1 MVMFEF
7 EVMLKS
13 KERVFLFGYNYQDA
27 INRSKLSA
35 NEIDF
40 LLHQEYV
47 D

>member
-1 MVMFEF
+1 MWEF
-7 EVMLKS
+7 EVVLRS
-13 KERVFLFGYNYQDA
+13 KEKVFLFGYSYQDA
-27 INRSKLSA
+27 INRSNIPA

>member
-1 MVMFEF
+1 MWEF

-13 KERVFLFGYNYQDA
+13 KEKIFLFGYNYQDA
-27 INRSKLSA
+27 INRSDISA
-35 NEIDF
+35 NKIDF

>member
-1 MVMFEF
+1 MWEF

-13 KERVFLFGYNYQDA
+13 KKRVILPGYNYQDA
-27 INRSKLSA
+27 MIPA

>member
-1 MVMFEF
+1 MWEF

-13 KERVFLFGYNYQDA
+13 KKRVILPGYNYQDA
-27 INRSKLSA
+27 INKSKIPA

>member
-1 MVMFEF
+1 MWEF

-13 KERVFLFGYNYQDA
+13 KERAILSGYNYQDA
-27 INRSKLSA
+27 INRSRISA